1 MPEFAVNNLCIN
13 CVVFDSL
20 HTSDSAGH
28 FCLCSNAPR
37 IHKLFTMIV
46 QLSTHLVHS
55 LLSVKWRLYTY
66 STGLTNTPT
75 KFLNLFF
82 INNTLVEN
90 YLNKGRPV

>member
-1 MPEFAVNNLCIN
+1 MPEFTVNNLCIK
-13 CVVFDSL
+13 CVVFSCL
-20 HTSDSAGH
+20 HTSDSTSR
-28 FCLCSNAPR
+28 FCLCSNTPR

-46 QLSTHLVHS
+46 QLSTYLVYS